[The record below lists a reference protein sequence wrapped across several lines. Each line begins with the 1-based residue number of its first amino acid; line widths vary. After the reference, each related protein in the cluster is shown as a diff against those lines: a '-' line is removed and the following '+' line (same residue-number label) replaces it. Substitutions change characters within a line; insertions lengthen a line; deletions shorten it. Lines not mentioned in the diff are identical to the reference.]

1 MSRSGLT
8 GIRMAAILGPVLG
21 AAVVCTALW
30 QWSALSRHNTIQ
42 RLEELPIHS
51 AVRLVGIVTY
61 ADEPGNRF
69 WVQDETGALPIP
81 VNPTQ
86 AGVQAGETVSID
98 AIKTARYDRRRGPA
112 SVDLRHI
119 RIHPTTAH
127 VRLPQPSPITLGNFP
142 TMEKN
147 GVRIEVTAVV
157 HAAALD
163 GNGRAHL
170 AVSDGGPEVELI
182 VAKPQSDDSNLINSR
197 IRVLGLPEQQRTPQ
211 GAVVRDQIWVATGR
225 DLRMEAPAPGVLPL
239 YSVRTLYTDK
249 KARNGHRIRIRGQV
263 AAATP
268 NSILLEDRWGAT
280 ECILAV
286 RQQFR
291 TGTDVEVEGF
301 PSREGLHI
309 DLHYA
314 TVTAET
320 WNLNDSGASFAPLT
334 SVSAVHQLAS
344 SRAEQALPVR
354 ITGVITYIDQP
365 RRQLFLQD
373 PSGGI
378 YVSYSGD
385 HPEVSVG
392 SRVTLT
398 GITGPGDYAPVILA
412 PKFSGQGIAPM
423 PAAVQV
429 TMEKATSGAL
439 DSQYVS
445 IEGVVHPMKVGEESN
460 HPAIAF
466 ELLTPVGQVHVY
478 TSSYFPGIDEA
489 RSLEDARVRI
499 RGAFGTVFNSRRQ
512 LVGYQLLV
520 EKRSDIDVIEPAVA
534 SPFGMETTP
543 IGSLLR
549 YSPNARFGHR
559 VKVEGTV
566 TLIEPDF
573 LYMEDAGDGVEVRGD
588 THSIHVGDVVDAI
601 GYPTLVG
608 RYSPILTDAIFGPRD
623 REGYVAPRNV
633 TAESLLQGRED
644 SMLVTVDGKL
654 LAVLDGPAR
663 RNLVLQSGVRTF
675 TAQLDTSDLGIDPW
689 HLREGSVLRL
699 TGVSSAQVDPGRLYR
714 ILEEDPASFQ
724 ILLRSPKDVAVIRR
738 APFWTPG
745 ATAAL
750 LATLF
755 VMILAILAWV
765 SALRRRVRAQ
775 MAALRK
781 ASETAQAVKDLS
793 VAMEHVSSEQQFDT
807 PVSVRGSEEIAHL
820 VVGFNNMLSELRH
833 RDRAKREAESQLQH
847 MALIDDLTGLP
858 NRRLLADRL
867 SQNLAKAKRE
877 NRMVALL
884 YIDLDGFKL
893 VNDSLG
899 HGVGDVLLG
908 QVAGRLKARFRQSD
922 TLARIGG
929 DEFTLILDHIQ
940 TQSDADMAAESVLEV
955 LKRPFEI
962 EGHTIS
968 MTASIGISIF
978 PDHGDE
984 SGQLLQQADCAMF
997 AAKKGGKNQIVQFGD
1012 DLGNAVRE
1020 RLTLEG
1026 DLRRAIEAKEI
1037 MVHYQPEFDL
1047 ETNRIVRFEAL
1058 ARWTHPKLGSIAP
1071 LNFIPIAEE
1080 SGLIVPLG
1088 ALVMEKACTDA
1099 MTWQRRAKR
1108 PIQVA
1113 VNVSSVQFARDT
1125 FVEEVDAVLGRTGL
1139 KPTLLQLE
1147 LTESVTLSGVERAA
1161 ETMRRLKA
1169 KGISVVMDD
1178 FGTGYSCLSYL
1189 PKLPFD
1195 ALKLDRSFVNELVV
1209 RPETRAFVQSI
1220 LTMAHNL
1227 RMKVI
1232 VEGIETEE
1240 QLEMMRS
1247 LGTNEAQGYLLGR
1260 PSPNPMEQLSWAA
1273 DIAERT
1279 RALAS
1284 VVLPLLGLGL
1294 LATTLGHAS
1303 AVSKRDTTIQGL
1315 QSVPVRTVV
1324 HLTGIVTYVDQPGN
1338 LLWIQDQTGAMP
1350 ITVKPLPKGVS
1361 AGQTISVEAT
1371 KAAANLGATK
1381 VDLERVRVS
1390 VAADAAVAPSFA
1402 AHAIPGASEAL
1413 SLQRHPPADLMMV
1426 RGVPVWTPPPV
1437 PAMVV
1442 VFSLMI
1448 FATLLWIYILR
1459 RRVRQQREALT
1470 RARETT
1476 QAIRDLSSAMM
1487 LVTAQQQFDSQVSV
1501 QGSEDIA
1508 ELVMGFNTMLH
1519 ELRRRER
1526 ARKEAESR
1534 LQHMALIDDLTG
1546 LPNRRLLADRL
1557 SQDLAKARR
1566 ENQKVGLLYIDLDGF
1581 KLVNDS
1587 QGHRL
1592 GDVLLGQVA
1601 QRLRSRFRKSD
1612 TLARIGGDEFALV
1625 LGHLQNRS
1633 DADRAAE
1640 DVLEVL
1646 KSPFDIEGN
1655 AVRISASIGISIFPD
1670 HGHEGSQLLQ
1680 QADTA
1685 MFAAKR
1691 NGKNCVV
1698 QFGDGLG
1705 SAARERLTMEGEL
1718 RQAIEAGQITVHY
1731 QPEFDLETNQVVR
1744 FEALARW
1751 IHPRLGPIPPLSFI
1765 PVAEESGLI
1774 VPLGAYVMERAC
1786 AEAAMW
1792 QRRANRPIQVAVNVS
1807 SVQFARDSFIEEVE
1821 EVLFRT
1827 GLRPS
1832 LLQLEI
1838 TESATLTG
1846 VERAADFIRRL
1857 TGKGIGVAMDD
1868 FGTGYSCLAYLP
1880 KMGFDALKLDRSFVS
1895 ELVVRPETR
1904 PFVQSIIIMAHN
1916 LHMKV
1921 IVEGIET
1928 REQLELMR
1936 ALGTDEAQGYLLG
1949 RPSPNPMEQLSW
1961 GADIAVRSREIEV
1974 VS

>member
-42 RLEELPIHS
+42 QLEELPIHA
-51 AVRLVGIVTY
+51 AVRLVGVVTY

-112 SVDLRHI
+112 SVELRHI
-119 RIHPTTAH
+119 RVHPTATH

-147 GVRIEVTAVV
+147 GVRVEVTAVV
-157 HAAALD
+157 HASALD
-163 GNGRAHL
+163 GRGRAHL
-170 AVSDGGPEVELI
+170 AISDGGPEVELI
-182 VAKPQSDDSNLINSR
+182 VAKPQSDYSNLINSR

-211 GAVVRDQIWVATGR
+211 GAVVRDQLWAATGR
-225 DLRMEAPAPGVLPL
+225 DVRMEERAPAVLPL

-249 KARNGHRIRIRGQV
+249 QARNGHRIRIRGQI
-263 AAATP
+263 AAVTP
-268 NSILLEDRWGAT
+268 GSILLEDRWGAT

-286 RQQFR
+286 RKPFKK
-291 TGTDVEVEGF
+291 GTNVEVAGF
-301 PSREGLHI
+301 PSREGLHF

-314 TVTAET
+314 TVTAQT
-320 WNLNDSGASFAPLT
+320 GSLNDSSGNLAPLT
-334 SVSAVHQLAS
+334 NVSAVRQLAS
-344 SRAEQALPVR
+344 SQAAQALPVR
-354 ITGVITYIDQP
+354 ITGVITYIDHP
-365 RRQLFLQD
+365 RRQLFVQD

-385 HPEVSVG
+385 HPEVGVG

-398 GITGPGDYAPVILA
+398 GMTGPGDYAPVILA
-412 PKFSGQGIAPM
+412 PKFSDLGTAPM
-423 PAAVQV
+423 PAAVPV

-566 TLIEPDF
+566 TLVEPDF

-588 THSIHVGDVVDAI
+588 TRSIHVGDVVDAI

-623 REGYVAPRNV
+623 REGYVAPRMV
-633 TAESLLQGRED
+633 TAESLLQGHED

-689 HLREGSVLRL
+689 QLREGSVLRL

-765 SALRRRVRAQ
+765 RALRRRVRAQ
-775 MAALRK
+775 MAALTK

-793 VAMEHVSSEQQFDT
+793 AAMEHVSSEQEFDT
-807 PVSVRGSEEIAHL
+807 LVSVRGSEQIAQL
-820 VVGFNNMLSELRH
+820 VVGFNNMLAELRQ

-867 SQNLAKAKRE
+867 SQNLAKARRE

-940 TQSDADMAAESVLEV
+940 NQSDAERAAESVLEV
-955 LKRPFEI
+955 LKTPFEI

-968 MTASIGISIF
+968 MSASIGISLF
-978 PDHGDE
+978 PDHGNE

-997 AAKKGGKNQIVQFGD
+997 AAKKAGKNQIVQFGD

-1026 DLRRAIEAKEI
+1026 ELRRAIETKQI

-1047 ETNRIVRFEAL
+1047 ATNRIVRFEAL
-1058 ARWTHPKLGSIAP
+1058 ARWTHPKLGSIPP

-1099 MTWQRRAKR
+1099 VTWQRRAKR

-1139 KPTLLQLE
+1139 KPSLLQLE

-1161 ETMRRLKA
+1161 DTMRRLKA

-1220 LTMAHNL
+1220 LMMAHNL

-1260 PSPNPMEQLSWAA
+1260 PSPNPMEQLGWAA
-1273 DIAERT
+1273 EIAERT

-1284 VVLPLLGLGL
+1284 IVLPLLGLGL

-1303 AVSKRDTTIQGL
+1303 VTSKHDTTIQGL

-1324 HLTGIVTYVDQPGN
+1324 HLTGIVTYVDQPGS

-1371 KAAANLGATK
+1371 KVAANQSGASK

-1390 VAADAAVAPSFA
+1390 VASDGAMPGFA
-1402 AHAIPGASEAL
+1402 AHGIPDASEAW
-1413 SLQRHPPADLMMV
+1413 SFERHAPADLVMV

-1470 RARETT
+1470 RARETA
-1476 QAIRDLSSAMM
+1476 QAVRDLSSAMM

-1508 ELVMGFNTMLH
+1508 ELVTGFNTMLH

-1625 LGHLQNRS
+1625 LGHLQSRT

-1646 KSPFDIEGN
+1646 QSPFDIEGN

-1718 RQAIEAGQITVHY
+1718 RRAIEAGQITVHY

-1792 QRRANRPIQVAVNVS
+1792 QRRANRPVQVAVNVS

-1827 GLRPS
+1827 ALRPS

-1961 GADIAVRSREIEV
+1961 GADIAVRSREVEV